1 MSEITSE
8 VLIEAIRN
16 LSTEDK
22 DKVRGMLNNKDSIKD
37 SFKDNFKE
45 ITEKEN
51 KELENM
57 ITSKKRR
64 MYNNTD
70 GERYAT
76 SADVM
81 SLRSKIDA
89 LQLDMIDMMRHM
101 KEYTQRYMEVAK
113 KPMIDGLTNYVEQL
127 TQTGNIMNRVD
138 EAKEEAKEK
147 EIETQKAEER
157 GLFGN
162 VFDTMKST
170 ASGVLAGANDILNNA
185 AEKGSDAINN
195 LIPTEGEEEEE
206 QNELN
211 NTSTNE
217 IKNNNTS
224 TNEIKNNNTS
234 TNELNNTSTNEINN
248 TSTNEINNNKLNNT
262 STNELN
268 KLNNKGKSDDLLEQ
282 NIGKIRNNRKT
293 LKKNRK

>member
-37 SFKDNFKE
+37 SFKDNFKDNFKE

-138 EAKEEAKEK
+138 EAKEDAKEK
-147 EIETQKAEER
+147 ETEDQKTTER

-170 ASGVLAGANDILNNA
+170 ASGVLAGANDMLNNA

-195 LIPTEGEEEEE
+195 LIPAEGEEEP
-206 QNELN
+206 NELN
-211 NTSTNE
+211 NTST
-217 IKNNNTS
+217 
-224 TNEIKNNNTS
+224 NNTS
-234 TNELNNTSTNEINN
+234 TNELNNTSTNNTSKNELNN
-248 TSTNEINNNKLNNT
+248 TSINNT

-268 KLNNKGKSDDLLEQ
+268 KLNYKGKSDDLLEQ

>member
-22 DKVRGMLNNKDSIKD
+22 DKIREMLNNKD

-147 EIETQKAEER
+147 ETETRKTEER

-185 AEKGSDAINN
+185 AEKGSNAINN
-195 LIPTEGEEEEE
+195 LIPAEVEEELTNVNS
-206 QNELN
+206 NEL
-211 NTSTNE
+211 
-217 IKNNNTS
+217 K
-224 TNEIKNNNTS
+224 
-234 TNELNNTSTNEINN
+234 
-248 TSTNEINNNKLNNT
+248 NT

-268 KLNNKGKSDDLLEQ
+268 KLSTNKKSDDLLEQ
-282 NIGKIRNNRKT
+282 NIGKIRNNKKT

>member
-22 DKVRGMLNNKDSIKD
+22 YKIREMLNNKD

-147 EIETQKAEER
+147 ETETRKTEER
-157 GLFGN
+157 GLFGM
-162 VFDTMKST
+162 F
-170 ASGVLAGANDILNNA
+170 LIL
-185 AEKGSDAINN
+185 
-195 LIPTEGEEEEE
+195 
-206 QNELN
+206 
-211 NTSTNE
+211 
-217 IKNNNTS
+217 
-224 TNEIKNNNTS
+224 
-234 TNELNNTSTNEINN
+234 
-248 TSTNEINNNKLNNT
+248 
-262 STNELN
+262 
-268 KLNNKGKSDDLLEQ
+268 
-282 NIGKIRNNRKT
+282 
-293 LKKNRK
+293 

>member
-37 SFKDNFKE
+37 NFKDNFKE

-147 EIETQKAEER
+147 ETEAQKTEER

-170 ASGVLAGANDILNNA
+170 ASGVLAGANDMLNNA
-185 AEKGSDAINN
+185 AEKGSNAINN
-195 LIPTEGEEEEE
+195 LIPTEGEEELTNVNS
-206 QNELN
+206 NELK

-217 IKNNNTS
+217 L
-224 TNEIKNNNTS
+224 KNNNTS
-234 TNELNNTSTNEINN
+234 TNELKNTSTNELKNNNTSTNELKNTRTNEINN
-248 TSTNEINNNKLNNT
+248 TSTNEI
-262 STNELN
+262 N

>member
-37 SFKDNFKE
+37 SFKDNFKDNFKE

-113 KPMIDGLTNYVEQL
+113 KPMIEGLTNYVEQL

-138 EAKEEAKEK
+138 EAKEDAKEK
-147 EIETQKAEER
+147 ETEAQKTEER

-170 ASGVLAGANDILNNA
+170 ASGVLAGANDMLNNA
-185 AEKGSDAINN
+185 AEKGSNAINN
-195 LIPTEGEEEEE
+195 LIPADGEEE
-206 QNELN
+206 QNEL
-211 NTSTNE
+211 
-217 IKNNNTS
+217 
-224 TNEIKNNNTS
+224 KNNNTS
-234 TNELNNTSTNEINN
+234 TNELNNTSTNE
-248 TSTNEINNNKLNNT
+248 LNNT

-268 KLNNKGKSDDLLEQ
+268 KNGTSDDLLEQ

>member
-147 EIETQKAEER
+147 ETEAQKTEER

-170 ASGVLAGANDILNNA
+170 ASGVLAGANDMLNNA
-185 AEKGSDAINN
+185 AEKGSNAINN
-195 LIPTEGEEEEE
+195 LIPTEGEEELTNVNS
-206 QNELN
+206 NEL
-211 NTSTNE
+211 
-217 IKNNNTS
+217 KNNNTS
-224 TNEIKNNNTS
+224 TNELKNTS
-234 TNELNNTSTNEINN
+234 TNELNNTSTNELKNTRTNEINN
-248 TSTNEINNNKLNNT
+248 TSTNEI
-262 STNELN
+262 N

>member
-147 EIETQKAEER
+147 ETEAQKTEER

-170 ASGVLAGANDILNNA
+170 ASGVLAGANDMLNNA
-185 AEKGSDAINN
+185 AEKGSNAINN
-195 LIPTEGEEEEE
+195 LIPAEGEEE
-206 QNELN
+206 QNEL
-211 NTSTNE
+211 
-217 IKNNNTS
+217 
-224 TNEIKNNNTS
+224 KNNNTS
-234 TNELNNTSTNEINN
+234 TNELKNTSTNELKNNNTSTNELKNTRTNEINN
-248 TSTNEINNNKLNNT
+248 TSTNEI
-262 STNELN
+262 N

>member
-147 EIETQKAEER
+147 ETEAQKTEER

-170 ASGVLAGANDILNNA
+170 ASGVLAGANDMLNNA
-185 AEKGSDAINN
+185 AEKGSNAINN
-195 LIPTEGEEEEE
+195 LIPTEGEEELTNVNS
-206 QNELN
+206 NELK

-217 IKNNNTS
+217 L
-224 TNEIKNNNTS
+224 KNNNTS
-234 TNELNNTSTNEINN
+234 TNELKNTRTNEINN
-248 TSTNEINNNKLNNT
+248 TSTNEI
-262 STNELN
+262 N

>member
-147 EIETQKAEER
+147 ETEAQKTEER

-170 ASGVLAGANDILNNA
+170 ASGVLAGANDMLNNA
-185 AEKGSDAINN
+185 AEKGSNAINN
-195 LIPTEGEEEEE
+195 LIPTEGEEELTNVNS
-206 QNELN
+206 NELK

-217 IKNNNTS
+217 L
-224 TNEIKNNNTS
+224 KNNNTS
-234 TNELNNTSTNEINN
+234 TNELKNTSTNELKNNNTSTNELKNTRTNEINN
-248 TSTNEINNNKLNNT
+248 TSTNEI
-262 STNELN
+262 N

>member
-22 DKVRGMLNNKDSIKD
+22 DKISEMLNNKD

-147 EIETQKAEER
+147 ETETRKTEER

-185 AEKGSDAINN
+185 AEKGSNAINN
-195 LIPTEGEEEEE
+195 LIPAEVEEELTNVNT
-206 QNELN
+206 NEL
-211 NTSTNE
+211 
-217 IKNNNTS
+217 K
-224 TNEIKNNNTS
+224 NTS
-234 TNELNNTSTNEINN
+234 TNELKNTSINELKNTSTNEL
-248 TSTNEINNNKLNNT
+248 KNT

-268 KLNNKGKSDDLLEQ
+268 KLSTNKKSDYLLEQ
-282 NIGKIRNNRKT
+282 NIGKIRNNKKT

>member
-37 SFKDNFKE
+37 SIKDNFKDNFKE

-147 EIETQKAEER
+147 ETETRKTEER

-170 ASGVLAGANDILNNA
+170 ASGVLAGANDMLNNA
-185 AEKGSDAINN
+185 AEKGSNAINN
-195 LIPTEGEEEEE
+195 LIPAEGEEE
-206 QNELN
+206 QNELK
-211 NTSTNE
+211 NTS
-217 IKNNNTS
+217 I
-224 TNEIKNNNTS
+224 
-234 TNELNNTSTNEINN
+234 NEL
-248 TSTNEINNNKLNNT
+248 KNT